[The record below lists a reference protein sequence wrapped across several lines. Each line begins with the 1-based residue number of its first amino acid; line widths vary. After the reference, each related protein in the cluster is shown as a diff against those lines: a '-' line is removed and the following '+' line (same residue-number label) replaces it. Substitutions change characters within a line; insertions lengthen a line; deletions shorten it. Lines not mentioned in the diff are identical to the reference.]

1 MSHPNQP
8 FLRQEG
14 NTITGCVHIKPKVP
28 GSHVS
33 DTESHALAKK
43 MGLDPAQVKVTRV
56 KRHNRWLPPT
66 ADAPLESYRLDIE
79 LKEHND

>member
-1 MSHPNQP
+1 MPYLDQP

-14 NTITGCVHIKPKVP
+14 NTITGCIRIKPKVP
-28 GSHVS
+28 VS
-33 DTESHALAKK
+33 DDESHALIEK

-56 KRHNRWLPPT
+56 KRYNRWLPPT
-66 ADAPLESYRLDIE
+66 ADAPLEAYRLNIE